1 MSEKEENNEKEEINE
16 NQIKEGNNEN
26 NEKEEKNE
34 NQEKEQNNEN
44 NENLNQKEDITN
56 DDINYSQEINRNFEI
71 ISPESNYDLNFK
83 LIIIGNSAVGKTSIT
98 YRATTGV
105 FSEKCAPTI
114 GYEFFNF
121 LVKYKSKIIKLEIWD
136 TCGQEA
142 YRSLIKTFFNN
153 TSLAVIVYAINNRD
167 SFDSIEEWIR
177 TLRNL
182 CSPDIRIFLIGNKND
197 IKE

>member
-1 MSEKEENNEKEEINE
+1 MLFRS
-16 NQIKEGNNEN
+16 
-26 NEKEEKNE
+26 
-34 NQEKEQNNEN
+34 
-44 NENLNQKEDITN
+44 
-56 DDINYSQEINRNFEI
+56 INRNFEI

-105 FSEKCAPTI
+105 FSDKCAPTI
-114 GYEFFNF
+114 GYEYFNF
-121 LVKYKSKIIKLEIWD
+121 LVKYQSKIIKLEIWD

-153 TSLAVIVYAINNRD
+153 TSLAVIVYVVNNRD

-177 TLRNL
+177 TLRSL
-182 CSPDIRIFLIGNKND
+182 CSPKIRIFLIGNKND

>member
-1 MSEKEENNEKEEINE
+1 MEEKEENIE
-16 NQIKEGNNEN
+16 NSQNIKNIEN
-26 NEKEEKNE
+26 LE
-34 NQEKEQNNEN
+34 NDENTENLENTEN
-44 NENLNQKEDITN
+44 NENFNQKEDTTN
-56 DDINYSQEINRNFEI
+56 DDISYSQMINKDFEI

-121 LVKYKSKIIKLEIWD
+121 LVKYQSKIIKLEIWD

-153 TSLAVIVYAINNRD
+153 TSLAVIVYAINNRE
-167 SFDSIEEWIR
+167 SFNSIEEWIR

-182 CSPDIRIFLIGNKND
+182 CSPKIRIFLIGNKSD

>member
-1 MSEKEENNEKEEINE
+1 MSEKENKEENPENSENNKNSENPENSGNIENPNQKEEIP
-16 NQIKEGNNEN
+16 
-26 NEKEEKNE
+26 
-34 NQEKEQNNEN
+34 
-44 NENLNQKEDITN
+44 N
-56 DDINYSQEINRNFEI
+56 DDINYSQEINKDFEI
-71 ISPESNYDLNFK
+71 ISPESNYDLNYK
-83 LIIIGNSAVGKTSIT
+83 LIIIGDSAVGKTSIT

-105 FSEKCAPTI
+105 FSDKCAPTI
-114 GYEFFNF
+114 GYEYFNF

-153 TSLAVIVYAINNRD
+153 TSLAVIVYAINSRD

-182 CSPDIRIFLIGNKND
+182 CSPKIRIFLIGNKND